1 MAVENIL
8 KKYKETPEGVR
19 NLLGLSGLIFVIIF
33 IFIIFNNFLISKSV
47 KIEVSDID
55 REIAK
60 SAENYNEFISSLPSG
75 KLNFYASKDSYQLTP
90 IEYETV
96 CKNTKIVSQR
106 SVMGAHI
113 TDINA
118 QKLYKDNGNN
128 IEKSSVKWDSS
139 SNVCMVEYILE
150 AVVGTTDT
158 ITVVGQ
164 AKSFLNTGMDT
175 RVYFIKNY

>member
-19 NLLGLSGLIFVIIF
+19 NLLGLSGLIFAIIF

-47 KIEVSDID
+47 KIEKSDID
-55 REIAK
+55 IANAI

-106 SVMGAHI
+106 SV
-113 TDINA
+113 
-118 QKLYKDNGNN
+118 K
-128 IEKSSVKWDSS
+128 
-139 SNVCMVEYILE
+139 
-150 AVVGTTDT
+150 
-158 ITVVGQ
+158 
-164 AKSFLNTGMDT
+164 
-175 RVYFIKNY
+175 